1 MIAIV
6 RGYRVNGDSLS
17 CWFAP
22 DGALSTAMLE
32 VGSKKNVV
40 ANQLPGLKAPISK
53 EYLSEIGF
61 RGQYDRF
68 CLPVGRDLNEALSE
82 ALIFVETIWRTGEG
96 LALSVASLA
105 ERSSPCP
112 ERLFLAFWLK
122 KSDDLVLRGVKS
134 KSSAA
139 KFNEIAANK
148 RGRPPFCV

>member
-1 MIAIV
+1 MIA

-32 VGSKKNVV
+32 IGSKKSVV
-40 ANQLPGLKAPISK
+40 ANQLPGLRAPASA
-53 EYLSEIGF
+53 EYLSELGF
-61 RGQYDRF
+61 RPQYDRF
-68 CLPVGRDLNEALSE
+68 CLQVGRDVNEAVLGVH
-82 ALIFVETIWRTGEG
+82 IFVETIWRTGEG

-112 ERLFLAFWLK
+112 ERLFLALWLK

-139 KFNEIAANK
+139 KFNEIASNK
-148 RGRPPFCV
+148 RGSTPFRV